1 MNHWQLYNSYYD
13 RSQTS
18 MQNYYLLLLFFP
30 IFLQVAYFP
39 VVSLICDIVFSSL
52 GPLWKTRGIYE
63 NITHTHPLL
72 VIFHPPKNKE
82 ILVLYLLKITW
93 TCSRH
98 QRLKR
103 IRILKTQ
110 MVAVNLPKNI
120 WEKKKDSSYILALL
134 LFFASQLFW
143 KIRNEKKKVLKNYE
157 PILFRYLF
165 CYSIPKEFY
174 SPTTTTT
181 LFVSVKKR
189 I

>member
-63 NITHTHPLL
+63 NITHPYLSFSTPLKTKKYWCCTYWKL
-72 VIFHPPKNKE
+72 PEHVRGIK
-82 ILVLYLLKITW
+82 
-93 TCSRH
+93 
-98 QRLKR
+98 RLKR
-103 IRILKTQ
+103 IRILKTK
-110 MVAVNLPKNI
+110 MVAVNLPKKYLR
-120 WEKKKDSSYILALL
+120 KKGQ
-134 LFFASQLFW
+134 QLYFGLTSVFCITTFLENQ
-143 KIRNEKKKVLKNYE
+143 KEKKVLKNYE

>member
-120 WEKKKDSSYILALL
+120 WEKKGQQLYFGLTSVFCITTFLENQKQKKKSWRITSRYCSDIFSAILSQKNSIPPLL
-134 LFFASQLFW
+134 LL
-143 KIRNEKKKVLKNYE
+143 L
-157 PILFRYLF
+157 YL
-165 CYSIPKEFY
+165 
-174 SPTTTTT
+174 
-181 LFVSVKKR
+181 
-189 I
+189 